1 MSVWVLKTL
10 RVGQLGHSD
19 LVPGGHGYL
28 AVFLAIGARFYEGTI
43 LHGLHFVK
51 RLDARLD

>member
-51 RLDARLD
+51 RLDARLN